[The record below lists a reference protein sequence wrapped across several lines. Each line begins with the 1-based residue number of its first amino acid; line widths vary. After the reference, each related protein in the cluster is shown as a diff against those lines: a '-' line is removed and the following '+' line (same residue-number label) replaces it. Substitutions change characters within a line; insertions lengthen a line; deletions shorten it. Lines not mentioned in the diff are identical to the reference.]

1 MEEIIELEIYKD
13 FTITV
18 KGTFDEGEKGDW
30 DTPGIAPSFTIDEYS
45 TDNQDDLEDYK
56 TGFKGSFISHLED
69 LCLDILLA

>member
-1 MEEIIELEIYKD
+1 MEEIIELEIDKD

-18 KGTFDEGEKGDW
+18 KGTFDEGEKGDRNH
-30 DTPGIAPSFTIDEYS
+30 PNIPASFRIDEYS

-56 TGFKGSFISHLED
+56 TGLPCSLISHLED